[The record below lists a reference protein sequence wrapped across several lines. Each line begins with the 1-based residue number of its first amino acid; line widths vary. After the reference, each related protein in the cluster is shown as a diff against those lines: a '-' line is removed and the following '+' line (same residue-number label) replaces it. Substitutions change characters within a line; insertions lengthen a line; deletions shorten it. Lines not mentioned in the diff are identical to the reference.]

1 MTMWGFELWATVL
14 VFARLSAMVMLMPG
28 VGDPMTPVTA
38 RLSLALMLAVLIR
51 PETPPIPADIAA
63 AGGMVISEVA
73 IGLMFGAVGRILMSA
88 LATAGQIFGVE
99 TGLSFAQTVDPTVNQ
114 SGQIIGVFLS
124 LMGVTLIFVVDLHHQ
139 ILRGMFVSYSVF
151 EAGRLPSLSDAADL
165 SLTAFSDAF
174 RIGLQ
179 IAAPVVAAGFVFRVG
194 LGILS
199 RLIPSIQVF
208 FVAMPLNIIGGFLIL
223 ILGLSAGMLVWLE
236 RMETFAVGFE

>member
-1 MTMWGFELWATVL
+1 MWGIELWATLL
-14 VFARLSAMVMLMPG
+14 VFARLSGMVMLMPG
-28 VGDPMTPVTA
+28 VGDPMTPATA
-38 RLSLALMLAVLIR
+38 RLSLALLLSVLIR
-51 PETPPIPADIAA
+51 PETPPLPGDFAIAS
-63 AGGMVISEVA
+63 GMVISEVA
-73 IGLMFGAVGRILMSA
+73 VGLMFGAVGRMLMSA

-114 SGQIIGVFLS
+114 SGQVIGVFLS

-139 ILRGMFVSYSVF
+139 FLRGMFASYGVF
-151 EAGRLPSLSDAADL
+151 EAGRLPNLSDAADL
-165 SLTAFSDAF
+165 SLAAFSDAF

-208 FVAMPLNIIGGFLIL
+208 FVALPLNIIGGFLIL

-236 RMETFAVGFE
+236 RMELYAVGLE